1 MLASSTQPQYGMS
14 NIHTALCCWP
24 KTVDAWPAVTSQRFC
39 LEKQGFRGTPFKTEK
54 PYSAFVSILMKAA
67 CPLINFGHLRGR
79 LPGHLRDSG
88 FQVSGLRSH
97 VSLRD
102 HVAGHPGHLSFAC
115 RRSSDLRTSVRIS
128 EISPVHRYVALA
140 AQARHR

>member
-67 CPLINFGHLRGR
+67 CPLIASVTSAAASLATSAI
-79 LPGHLRDSG
+79 L
-88 FQVSGLRSH
+88 VSRFLASE
-97 VSLRD
+97 
-102 HVAGHPGHLSFAC
+102 AMFP
-115 RRSSDLRTSVRIS
+115 SVTML
-128 EISPVHRYVALA
+128 LA
-140 AQARHR
+140 TLAT